1 MTTTFFLWPIPIL
14 VEVLIG
20 VAVLLQVRQVRGMR
34 ARNKAGMDN
43 KRQTNKRSNGR
54 FVMTIGC
61 AGKHPAFL
69 HLSDIPDE
77 NPASNAQPRSAW
89 CSTETHSPSLP
100 LEPKGDFM
108 RNVQFSI
115 KLIQIPTDWMSW
127 AGEFD
132 P

>member
-77 NPASNAQPRSAW
+77 NPASNTQPG
-89 CSTETHSPSLP
+89 LP
-100 LEPKGDFM
+100 GTARKHIHPPFPLSQK
-108 RNVQFSI
+108 VISCV
-115 KLIQIPTDWMSW
+115 MSS
-127 AGEFD
+127 F
-132 P
+132 PLN